1 MVADSPS
8 TMDSEPPGKRCRNSR
23 TTGSGQVPRHR
34 RRQADD
40 DVADRRI
47 LGLVD
52 LAPRPVDLLQDA
64 ARVLEQAL
72 ARLGRRGAPPVAQ
85 QQVLPQLDFEAADL
99 PADRG
104 LGDAEQRARRG

>member
-1 MVADSPS
+1 MRERAA
-8 TMDSEPPGKRCRNSR
+8 GKALAELAHDRH
-23 TTGSGQVPRHR
+23 GEVPRHR
-34 RRQADD
+34 RRKADD
-40 DVADRRI
+40 DVADRRV

-52 LAPRPVDLLQDA
+52 LAPRPLDLLQDA

-72 ARLGRRGAPPVAQ
+72 AGFGGRGAAAVAQ

-104 LGDAEQRARRG
+104 LRDAEHAAARG